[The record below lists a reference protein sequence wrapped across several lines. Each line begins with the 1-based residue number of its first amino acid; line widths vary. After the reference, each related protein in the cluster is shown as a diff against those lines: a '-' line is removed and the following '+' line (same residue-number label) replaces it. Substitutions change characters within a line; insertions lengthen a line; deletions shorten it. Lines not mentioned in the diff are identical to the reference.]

1 MLIEKHRH
9 SSLTLENLIE
19 SLLFVAEGPVS
30 LAQIATA
37 LDTTPKQ
44 VKLALQELEETYQQ
58 RGLQLQHIR
67 GRVQIT
73 TKPQSSSYIEKFLG
87 LESQQKLTTAALE
100 TLAIVAY
107 SQPVSRPQIDGIRGV
122 NSDSVIKNLMFKGL
136 IEETGRS
143 DGPGRAILYSTTSS
157 FLQHFGISSIS
168 DMPSIDENEQKPQT
182 TTEQDQDD
190 HIDSIEHKNNTINNL
205 TNAS

>member
-1 MLIEKHRH
+1 MIEKHRH

-205 TNAS
+205 TNVS

>member
-1 MLIEKHRH
+1 LIEKHRH

>member
-1 MLIEKHRH
+1 MIEKHRH

>member
-1 MLIEKHRH
+1 M
-9 SSLTLENLIE
+9 
-19 SLLFVAEGPVS
+19 FVAEGPVS

>member
-1 MLIEKHRH
+1 MIEKHRH

-182 TTEQDQDD
+182 TTQQDQDD

>member
-1 MLIEKHRH
+1 MIEKHRH

-182 TTEQDQDD
+182 TPQQDQDD

-205 TNAS
+205 TNVS